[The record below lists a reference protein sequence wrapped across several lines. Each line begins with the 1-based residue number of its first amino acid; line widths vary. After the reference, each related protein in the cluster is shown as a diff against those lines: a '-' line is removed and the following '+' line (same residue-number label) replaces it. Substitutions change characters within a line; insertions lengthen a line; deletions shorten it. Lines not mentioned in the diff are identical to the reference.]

1 MYSTICNIFM
11 KFNFLTKTAQ
21 KLFVLTGIVSI
32 GALSISP
39 AFADDHGDHKD
50 MKDGMKMEMPVD
62 EVSAETG
69 NIVEVASTSKSF
81 STLAAAVEA
90 AGLADTLADSSSS
103 FTVFA
108 PTDEAFSQLPE
119 GALEYL
125 LQPEN
130 QEVLQQVLSYHV
142 LPEAVESSEISSGE
156 IESLDGGLV
165 TEVND
170 EGVTIN
176 NASVITPDI
185 AASNGVIHGINQVLL
200 PGDLQT
206 TLASELGIDESELYQ

>member
-1 MYSTICNIFM
+1 M
-11 KFNFLTKTAQ
+11 KFNLLSKTAQ

-39 AFADDHGDHKD
+39 ALAHDHEGK
-50 MKDGMKMEMPVD
+50 KEGVEVEMPVD

-69 NIVEVASTSKSF
+69 NIVEVALASESF
-81 STLAAAVEA
+81 STLAAAVQA
-90 AGLADTLADSSSS
+90 AGLTDTLADSGSSL
-103 FTVFA
+103 TVFA
-108 PTDEAFSQLPE
+108 PTNEAFSQLPE

-142 LPEAVESSEISSGE
+142 LPEVVESSEISSGE
-156 IESLDGGLV
+156 VESLGGGLV
-165 TEVND
+165 TEVSD
-170 EGVTIN
+170 DGVTIN
-176 NASVITPDI
+176 NASVTEPDI

-200 PGDLQT
+200 PGDLQSA
-206 TLASELGIDESELYQ
+206 LATELGIDESELYE

>member
-1 MYSTICNIFM
+1 M

-21 KLFVLTGIVSI
+21 KLLVLTGILSI

-39 AFADDHGDHKD
+39 VLADDSEG
-50 MKDGMKMEMPVD
+50 MKDSMEMEMPMD
-62 EVSAETG
+62 EASAEAG
-69 NIVEVASTSKSF
+69 NIVEIASTSESF
-81 STLAAAVEA
+81 STLAAAIEA
-90 AGLADTLADSSSS
+90 AGLTDTLADSSSS

-119 GALEYL
+119 GTLDYL

-142 LPEAVESSEISSGE
+142 LPDAVESSEISSGE
-156 IESLDGGLV
+156 VESLDGGLV
-165 TEVND
+165 TEVSD

-185 AASNGVIHGINQVLL
+185 PASNGVIHGINRVLL
-200 PGDLQT
+200 PGALQS